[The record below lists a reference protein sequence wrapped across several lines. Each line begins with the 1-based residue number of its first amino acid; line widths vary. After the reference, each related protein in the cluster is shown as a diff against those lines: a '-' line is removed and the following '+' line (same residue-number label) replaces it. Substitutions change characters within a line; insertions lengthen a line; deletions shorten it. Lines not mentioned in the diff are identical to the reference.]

1 MFSPRTGHWHEVIGD
16 EAAIE
21 LLGEDAFRNGP
32 QTFREVRRAMLP
44 GLDNTYEEQPEEIR
58 GGRARV
64 VERET
69 IEGVTQGEWHRV
81 GDGAIEDGRVID
93 GLEGLGEGVRTM
105 HLTL

>member
-21 LLGEDAFRNGP
+21 LLGNDAFRNGP
-32 QTFREVRRAMLP
+32 QTYREVRRALLP
-44 GLDNTYEEQPEEIR
+44 GLDDTYEDQPTEPRE
-58 GGRARV
+58 ARV
-64 VERET
+64 IEREN
-69 IEGVTQGEWHRV
+69 IEGVTSGHWHTV
-81 GDGAIEDGRVID
+81 AGSSTAEDGKIID